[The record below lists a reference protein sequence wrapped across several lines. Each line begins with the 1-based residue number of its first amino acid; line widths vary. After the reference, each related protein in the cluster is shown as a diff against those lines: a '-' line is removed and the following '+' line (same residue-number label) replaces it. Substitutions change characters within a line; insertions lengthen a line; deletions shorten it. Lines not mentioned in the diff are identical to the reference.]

1 MVDDDPTA
9 CNLEVVTVHED
20 SNRLAYTIMPHYDGF
35 DGTIKINTH
44 KNVPPTALVTILMP
58 EIGHLMG
65 LCHTRDRLSA
75 MYYLIDK
82 SLTVNGARLERADI
96 AEVGKMHAL
105 RQHPL
110 LIAGGVR

>member
-44 KNVPPTALVTILMP
+44 KNLQPTAMVAILIH
-58 EIGHLMG
+58 ELGHIFG
-65 LCHTRDRLSA
+65 LCHTRDRLSV
-75 MYYLIDK
+75 MYYLVDD
-82 SLTVNGARLERADI
+82 SLTVNGMRLEPADI
-96 AEVGKMHAL
+96 QMVSRFHAL
-105 RQHPL
+105 RRPSGEM
-110 LIAGGVR
+110 IAHR